1 MLDVLVI
8 VLFLGVW
15 ATMGVLG
22 FVPVACGY
30 WEDGARILPVL
41 KKRGER
47 SVGAV
52 MAPMCFSDL
61 GFGMAASADVG
72 EGDLFG
78 VFILMGPGLFA
89 RCVTG
94 VEANTNIVVLHV
106 GGWDPIDALAGGL
119 LLGIAATAAIAG
131 ARASAVALAGGARS
145 VDEVSVRLL
154 LLYEVTTY
162 TF

>member
-1 MLDVLVI
+1 MFLV

-22 FVPVACGY
+22 FLPVACEY

-52 MAPMCFSDL
+52 VAPMCLSGL
-61 GFGMAASADVG
+61 GFGVAAGADVG

-78 VFILMGPGLFA
+78 ILVFVGPGLFA
-89 RCVTG
+89 RCVAG
-94 VEANTNIVVLHV
+94 VEANTNIVVFHI

-131 ARASAVALAGGARS
+131 TRATAVAFAGGVRS

-154 LLYEVTTY
+154 LLYEVTTD